1 MPVAT
6 TMTPHHRRAYR
17 WRCAASYPKRE
28 GGCLS
33 LLLMATVESR
43 NEHASTHQHA
53 HQRTRPGD
61 TRAKE
66 RCGTCA
72 LPHGGV
78 PHEHTSAGAAFVPQ
92 VPVANKLGG
101 ILAGFRRVFS
111 LIEQL
116 NALPSGN
123 WLRGTLKV
131 AKFGLLLLGAIGISG
146 EYRARYKLR
155 RKVWVLRGFHR
166 LKDSRRRLVLGIR
179 DSPGNETFFS

>member
-1 MPVAT
+1 
-6 TMTPHHRRAYR
+6 
-17 WRCAASYPKRE
+17 
-28 GGCLS
+28 
-33 LLLMATVESR
+33 MATVESR

-66 RCGTCA
+66 RYGTCA

-78 PHEHTSAGAAFVPQ
+78 PRDEHISAGATFVPQ

-101 ILAGFRRVFS
+101 ILTGFRWVFS

-123 WLRGTLKV
+123 WLRGALKV

-146 EYRARYKLR
+146 ECRARCKLR
-155 RKVWVLRGFHR
+155 RKAWVLGGFHR